1 LQLPANNQENP
12 EREMLR
18 RPLLTYIAPSVT
30 GHRMARVA
38 VGGTFD
44 PVHDGHLV
52 LLKKAFEV
60 AGEDGT
66 VVVAM
71 TSDEMAT
78 SQRTR
83 PVRDFET
90 RLRNLEK
97 ILVDELDVDNF
108 RVETLH
114 NVYGSAIEADYDV
127 IVVSPETYPV
137 ACKINETRIENG
149 LPLIRVV
156 RVEYE
161 MAEDEVRISST
172 RIYKGEINHHGK
184 MMV

>member
-1 LQLPANNQENP
+1 
-12 EREMLR
+12 MLR

-30 GHRMARVA
+30 GYRMVRVA

-44 PVHDGHLV
+44 PVHDGHIV

-66 VVVAM
+66 VVVAL

-90 RLRNLEK
+90 RLRNLRKVLMEK
-97 ILVDELDVDNF
+97 LGVDNF
-108 RVETLH
+108 RVEMLH

-149 LPLIRVV
+149 LCPLRVV
-156 RVEYE
+156 RIEYKL
-161 MAEDEVRISST
+161 AEDEVRISST